1 MAIRI
6 GPQMGETAQKSWW
19 FLLFLLMMTA
29 LPSHVILTFRRDCSV
44 LDDAQKVGNRILEAR
59 TEVFIF
65 LTEPS
70 SRYKLGQFGQLRLQT
85 CH

>member
-1 MAIRI
+1 
-6 GPQMGETAQKSWW
+6 MGETAQKSWW

-29 LPSHVILTFRRDCSV
+29 LHVIIHVILTFRRDCSV
-44 LDDAQKVGNRILEAR
+44 LDDAQKLGNRILEAK

-70 SRYKLGQFGQLRLQT
+70 RQT
-85 CH
+85 QVGSIWATQASHMSLS